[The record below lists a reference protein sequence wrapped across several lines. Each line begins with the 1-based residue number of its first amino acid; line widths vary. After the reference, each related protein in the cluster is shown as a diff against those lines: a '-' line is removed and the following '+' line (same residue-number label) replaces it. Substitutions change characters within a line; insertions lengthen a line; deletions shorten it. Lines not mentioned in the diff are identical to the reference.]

1 MYQRTNECATVHT
14 TLHFPSH
21 NNSADMFMDK
31 AEIRKLDYKRNTTSF
46 HQDIETNCMQD
57 VSISV
62 SPNTGRMKQH
72 LTRMYL
78 LINL

>member
-1 MYQRTNECATVHT
+1 
-14 TLHFPSH
+14 
-21 NNSADMFMDK
+21 MFMDK